1 MEMDYA
7 SAEKAVQLEA
17 QLIVYRDALQRMV
30 KRLMERDSEFARIVD
45 AVVIGKIAL
54 GDDDVED

>member
-1 MEMDYA
+1 MEIDYA

-17 QLIVYRDALQRMV
+17 ELIVYRDALRRMV
-30 KRLMERDSEFARIVD
+30 DRLMERDSEFARIVD

-54 GDDDVED
+54 GEE

>member
-1 MEMDYA
+1 METDYA
-7 SAEKAVQLEA
+7 AAEKAVQLEA

-30 KRLMERDSEFARIVD
+30 KRLMDRDSEFARIVD

-54 GDDDVED
+54 GDADVED

>member
-7 SAEKAVQLEA
+7 AAEKAVQLEA

-30 KRLMERDSEFARIVD
+30 KRLMDRDSEFARIVD
-45 AVVIGKIAL
+45 AVAIADIAL

>member
-7 SAEKAVQLEA
+7 ASEKAVQLEA

-54 GDDDVED
+54 GDADVED

>member
-1 MEMDYA
+1 METDYA
-7 SAEKAVQLEA
+7 AAEKAVQLEA

-54 GDDDVED
+54 GDADVED

>member
-1 MEMDYA
+1 MDMDYA

-30 KRLMERDSEFARIVD
+30 KRLMDRDSEFARIVD

>member
-1 MEMDYA
+1 MDMDYA

-30 KRLMERDSEFARIVD
+30 KRLMDRDSEFARIVD

-54 GDDDVED
+54 GDADVED

>member
-7 SAEKAVQLEA
+7 AAEKAVQLEA

-30 KRLMERDSEFARIVD
+30 KRLMERDSELARIVD

-54 GDDDVED
+54 GDADVED

>member
-1 MEMDYA
+1 MDMDYA

-54 GDDDVED
+54 GDADVED

>member
-1 MEMDYA
+1 MEMDYSA
-7 SAEKAVQLEA
+7 AEKAVQLEA

-30 KRLMERDSEFARIVD
+30 KRLMERDSELARIVD

-54 GDDDVED
+54 GDADVED